1 MKRITLLVMLLLS
14 LCVTVFAESL
24 EDVLKDCKLDRN
36 RWKVAEWVKS
46 EKYVRFYDSGSV
58 TATGSDQFDLVIC
71 DYFYGAG
78 CDVESCKLHKAR
90 HFHSEKWNC
99 DAKALTKTIKNF
111 TGMDADLKV
120 VTSFEYPSS
129 VLIPLPIK
137 KNSVDG
143 KTMLAAKEL
152 VKDDAR
158 KYNNVPAE
166 KSSAGKPVNKNGFA
180 PLPQPIGSKD
190 GEWTYLGRFIG
201 PTNMT
206 YTENIL
212 LMRPFES
219 KAECDGVFDV
229 YFYHIHNDRWCYES
243 EIGYGYSC
251 ELKLVPLDRNGNI
264 ITRRGVCTELVHI
277 GGGTK
282 GAFCCSVSQVRRYD
296 SLTHELIETIDNNS
310 SKSNKLTSVTSYGGR
325 YVVLM
330 DEYSGNN
337 PFIQAMELHRF

>member
-1 MKRITLLVMLLLS
+1 MKKISLLVMLLLS
-14 LCVTVFAESL
+14 LCVTTFAENL
-24 EDVLKDCKLDRN
+24 EDVLKECKLDRN
-36 RWKVAEWVKS
+36 RWKIAEWVKS
-46 EKYVRFYDSGSV
+46 EKYVRFYDSTSV
-58 TATGSDQFDLVIC
+58 AATGADQFDMVIY
-71 DYFYGAG
+71 DYFYGADCG
-78 CDVESCKLHKAR
+78 IENCKLRRGK

-99 DAKALTKTIKNF
+99 DVKALTKTLKYF
-111 TGMDADLKV
+111 SGMDENLNV

-129 VLIPLPIK
+129 LLIPLPIK

-152 VKDDAR
+152 IKDDTR
-158 KYNNVPAE
+158 KYSNVSAE
-166 KSSAGKPVNKNGFA
+166 QSPTGSSINKSGFA

-190 GEWTYLGRFIG
+190 GEWTYLGRFKG
-201 PTNMT
+201 PTNKT

-212 LMRPFES
+212 LMRPFGS

-229 YFYHIHNDRWCYES
+229 YFYHIHSDRWCYES

-251 ELKLVPLDRNGNI
+251 ELKLVPLDKNGNI
-264 ITRRGVCTELVHI
+264 ITQRGVCTELVHI

-282 GAFCCSVSQVRRYD
+282 GAFCCAVSQVRRYD

-310 SKSNKLTSVTSYGGR
+310 PKSNKLTSVTNYGGR